1 MRIVRSLACSAFPM
15 TQPSS
20 PLIQIAVAV
29 ALLFVSPVV
38 RGETHRFSPTEYHN
52 TFSAGHRPVLTLK
65 PGDRLIT
72 KTIDASGLDSQ
83 EQQVGRRPNPQT
95 GPFFVDGA
103 EPGDILV
110 VHLEKIECN
119 RATAWS
125 GSLLAPY
132 AVDPGFLRS
141 EALRE
146 QRNQTWAID
155 KKNGIAYI
163 ESASFRPGR
172 IEIPLKP
179 MLGCVATA
187 PPRKQAIVT
196 STPDTFGGN
205 MDYNGMVAGV
215 KLMLPVF
222 EPGALLF
229 LGDGHAAQGDG
240 ELIGNAL
247 ETSMDVELTVE
258 LIKHK
263 RINWPRAESQD
274 FIMVLGSARP
284 LLQAL
289 QHATTDM
296 QRWLMEDFGFDEHG
310 SSLLMGHV
318 VQYDIANVVDPHFT
332 VVAKISKSCLA
343 AKAMSK

>member
-1 MRIVRSLACSAFPM
+1 MKIVKSLLDSVDHPPRRVSPPILIAVACTLLF
-15 TQPSS
+15 SS
-20 PLIQIAVAV
+20 PLI
-29 ALLFVSPVV
+29 
-38 RGETHRFSPTEYHN
+38 RGKTHRFSPTEYHN

-72 KTIDASGLDSQ
+72 QTIDASGMDSRGQ
-83 EQQVGRRPNPQT
+83 KVGQRPNPQT
-95 GPFFVDGA
+95 GPFFIEGA
-103 EPGDILV
+103 EAGDIVV
-110 VHLEKIECN
+110 VHLEKIEPN
-119 RATAWS
+119 RTTAWS

-141 EALRE
+141 EGLKE
-146 QRNQTWAID
+146 QSNQTWIMD
-155 KKNGIAYI
+155 KKKRIAYL
-163 ESASFRPGR
+163 ESAAFHPHR
-172 IEIPLKP
+172 IEIPLSP

-187 PPRKQAIVT
+187 PARKEAIAT

-205 MDYNGMVAGV
+205 MDYNKIVAGV

-240 ELIGNAL
+240 EVIGNAL
-247 ETSMDVELTVE
+247 EVSMDVELTVE

-263 RINWPRAESQD
+263 RINWPRAENQD

-289 QHATTDM
+289 QHATTEM
-296 QRWLMEDFGFDEHG
+296 QHWLMEDYGFDERG

-318 VQYDIANVVDPHFT
+318 IQYDIANIVDPHFA
-332 VVAKISKSCLA
+332 VVAKISKSCLP
-343 AKAMSK
+343 AKEINK